1 LRSYRSDDPGAGL
14 VELDAGLPTPTLILS
29 VPICDCLVEMDRNEA
44 PSEVIKGTGT
54 LKEGEECGDF
64 ASVGQS

>member
-1 LRSYRSDDPGAGL
+1 